1 MPSAINAAVAQQAAA
16 GSVPSTT
23 STTTEGT
30 GGGTGGIY
38 SAIIS
43 RNQPI
48 IKVKEKTY
56 EELHKKCLEKNI
68 LYEDPDFPPNET
80 SLFYSQKV
88 PIKFE
93 WKRPRVSN
101 AFAECLLL
109 SVNVCFFCKRG
120 RKRREGNKLPM
131 YFVRAFLGDSWLSN
145 RSSESMYNE

>member
-1 MPSAINAAVAQQAAA
+1 MPSAINAAVAQQTAA
-16 GSVPSTT
+16 GSVPSATV
-23 STTTEGT
+23 STTAEGT

-56 EELHKKCLEKNI
+56 EELHRKCLEKNI
-68 LYEDPDFPPNET
+68 LYEDPDFPPNES
-80 SLFYSQKV
+80 SLFYSQKI

-101 AFAECLLL
+101 TFADYFLFF
-109 SVNVCFFCKRG
+109 VNCS
-120 RKRREGNKLPM
+120 P
-131 YFVRAFLGDSWLSN
+131 
-145 RSSESMYNE
+145 

>member
-1 MPSAINAAVAQQAAA
+1 MPSAINAAVAQQTAA

-56 EELHKKCLEKNI
+56 EELHKKCLEENI

-101 AFAECLLL
+101 TSAECLLI
-109 SVNVCFFCKRG
+109 SAR
-120 RKRREGNKLPM
+120 
-131 YFVRAFLGDSWLSN
+131 
-145 RSSESMYNE
+145 

>member
-1 MPSAINAAVAQQAAA
+1 MPSAVNAAVAQQTAA

-23 STTTEGT
+23 IGTTEGA

-48 IKVKEKTY
+48 ISVKEKTY

-68 LYEDPDFPPNET
+68 LYEDPDFPPNES
-80 SLFYSQKV
+80 SLFYSQKSPV
-88 PIKFE
+88 KFE

-101 AFAECLLL
+101 MFAECLVL
-109 SVNVCFFCKRG
+109 
-120 RKRREGNKLPM
+120 
-131 YFVRAFLGDSWLSN
+131 
-145 RSSESMYNE
+145 

>member
-1 MPSAINAAVAQQAAA
+1 MPSAINATVAQQTAA
-16 GSVPSTT
+16 GSVPSPAT
-23 STTTEGT
+23 STTTEGA

-48 IKVKEKTY
+48 IRVKEKTY

-68 LYEDPDFPPNET
+68 LYEDPDFPPNES
-80 SLFYSQKV
+80 SLFYSQKI

-101 AFAECLLL
+101 VFAECLLL
-109 SVNVCFFCKRG
+109 
-120 RKRREGNKLPM
+120 
-131 YFVRAFLGDSWLSN
+131 FVKYSL
-145 RSSESMYNE
+145 

>member
-1 MPSAINAAVAQQAAA
+1 MPSAINAAVAQQTAA
-16 GSVPSTT
+16 GSVPSAV
-23 STTTEGT
+23 SATTTEGA

-48 IKVKEKTY
+48 IRVKEKTY

-68 LYEDPDFPPNET
+68 LYEDPDFPPNES

-101 AFAECLLL
+101 M
-109 SVNVCFFCKRG
+109 
-120 RKRREGNKLPM
+120 LPFT
-131 YFVRAFLGDSWLSN
+131 FVKFKYSPWAYILAKKCVSGGQGQ
-145 RSSESMYNE
+145 